1 MANFCSAA
9 LPYHRLYDVIQ
20 ILVISVEQYKVNA
33 VPILEASYPHLLPK
47 AIETPLPNTNVTDA
61 ERHIIKLHD
70 KMIQLIVS
78 AVENLG
84 PALIFNETLSAGVE
98 PATDWMLTILV
109 QTQAKTTQQMI
120 IKIAKSQLMVLK
132 GVSPQAG
139 GKLVQVLLSSKSKK
153 HWP

>member
-98 PATDWMLTILV
+98 PATDWMLNILV
-109 QTQAKTTQQMI
+109 QTQARNTQQMI
-120 IKIAKSQLMVLK
+120 IKIAKYQLMILE
-132 GVSPQAG
+132 GPA
-139 GKLVQVLLSSKSKK
+139 LS
-153 HWP
+153 